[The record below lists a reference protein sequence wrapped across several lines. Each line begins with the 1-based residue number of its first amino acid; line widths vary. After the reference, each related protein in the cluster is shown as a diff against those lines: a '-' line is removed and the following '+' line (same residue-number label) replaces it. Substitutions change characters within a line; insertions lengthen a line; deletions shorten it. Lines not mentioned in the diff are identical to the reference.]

1 MGLGGL
7 WHGANWTFVLWGFWH
22 GFGIAFVHLLR
33 GVRFAPSRFKLPRW
47 LKVLATF
54 HFVCVGFVLFRAP
67 DLATAWRVIAGPFAA
82 PVGDIAAFVS
92 VHVFQLILLAAFFAT
107 HPWDTHRNMRQ
118 FVRRLPAAAYWIGI
132 LVIWLFT
139 LAISDPSRKFL
150 YFDF

>member
-22 GFGIAFVHLLR
+22 GLGIAAVHIMRKSPL
-33 GVRFAPSRFKLPRW
+33 VPAIKLPRW
-47 LKVLATF
+47 LKVLVTF

-67 DLATAWRVIAGPFAA
+67 DLATAWRVIEGPFVA
-82 PVGDIAAFVS
+82 PLDRPFVS
-92 VHVFQLILLAAFFAT
+92 VHAFQLILLAAFLAT
-107 HPWDTHRNMRQ
+107 HPWDSHRHIRQ
-118 FVRRLPAAAYWIGI
+118 SVRMVPPVVYWTAIV
-132 LVIWLFT
+132 LIWLFT